1 MKTGIMSLA
10 LVLLVGFLAAGC
22 ATVSR
27 FDTEYEEEMARVE
40 KMSPEEKEEYERT
53 HAPYSIDWSDID
65 RDADGGGGDGD

>member
-27 FDTEYEEEMARVE
+27 LNTEYEEEAARVE
-40 KMSPEEKEEYERT
+40 TMSPEEKAEYERT
-53 HAPYSIDWSDID
+53 QAPYSIDWSEID
-65 RDADGGGGDGD
+65 RDTDGDGD